1 MPFIERGLSYCSLVG
16 LYLILLHGPLPWA
29 QQSDAPNPA
38 PGATLTADQV
48 AQKLEEKDQERFA
61 ALRRFEG
68 TRVYRMEYR
77 GFPGN
82 RDAEMVV
89 SLTYRAPDSKDFTVV
104 SQTGSKVIL
113 DRVFKKLLESEQE
126 AASEE
131 NRRRTALNRM
141 NYEFSLDCFESDAD
155 GARYVLK
162 VVPKSNNKFL
172 YRGKVWVDAKDFA
185 VTKIEAEPARNPSFW
200 IKKSAIEHRY
210 MKLNDLWFP
219 VENHTE
225 SWIRLGGRASLSIEY
240 KDYKITEATPLGA
253 KEDAMVVAPR

>member
-1 MPFIERGLSYCSLVG
+1 MPFVERGLACCGWVG
-16 LYLILLHGPLPWA
+16 LYLILLRGPLPWA
-29 QQSDAPNPA
+29 QQSDPPNPA
-38 PGATLTADQV
+38 PVATLTADQV
-48 AQKLEEKDQERFA
+48 AQRLEEKDQERFA
-61 ALRRFEG
+61 ALRQYEG

-82 RDAEMVV
+82 REAEMIVN
-89 SLTYRAPDSKDFTVV
+89 LTYRAPDSKDFTIV

-126 AASEE
+126 AASQE
-131 NRRRTALNRM
+131 NRRRTALSRT
-141 NYEFSLDCFESDAD
+141 NYEFSLDCFENDAD
-155 GARYVLK
+155 GSWYVLK

-172 YRGKVWVDAKDFA
+172 YRGKIWVDAKEFA

-200 IKKSAIEHRY
+200 IKNSAIEYRY

-219 VENHTE
+219 AENHTE

-240 KDYKITEATPLGA
+240 KDYKITEATPVSA
-253 KEDAMVVAPR
+253 REDAMVVAPH